1 MDPTPAPDS
10 PTPPA
15 SSTPPAADPAP
26 DASAPAPAPRRDR
39 TLLVILGVI
48 AALVIIAL
56 VVVFSRGEPE
66 PLDESTPAGVV
77 QRYSAAVIDGDE
89 EAAKEY
95 LVAELA
101 DDCLRMEPGP
111 VESMRVTL
119 VDTEERE
126 DSADVRV
133 LIAVSYGG
141 GGILGSDE
149 YQEDAVF
156 DLVREGDDWRIETA
170 PWQLTICQPTEVK

>member
-10 PTPPA
+10 PTPPTA
-15 SSTPPAADPAP
+15 PAAPDSTTPAARP
-26 DASAPAPAPRRDR
+26 DR

-89 EAAKEY
+89 ETAKEY
-95 LVAELA
+95 LVSALA

-111 VESMRVTL
+111 VDSMRVTL

>member
-10 PTPPA
+10 PTPP
-15 SSTPPAADPAP
+15 
-26 DASAPAPAPRRDR
+26 SAPAPPDSSPPIARPDR
-39 TLLVILGVI
+39 TLLVLLGVI

-89 EAAKEY
+89 EAAKGY
-95 LVAELA
+95 LVSELA
-101 DDCLRMEPGP
+101 EDCLRIEPGP

-141 GGILGSDE
+141 GMLGSDE

-156 DLVREGDDWRIETA
+156 DLVREGDAWRIETA
-170 PWQLTICQPTEVK
+170 PWQLTVCQPTEVK